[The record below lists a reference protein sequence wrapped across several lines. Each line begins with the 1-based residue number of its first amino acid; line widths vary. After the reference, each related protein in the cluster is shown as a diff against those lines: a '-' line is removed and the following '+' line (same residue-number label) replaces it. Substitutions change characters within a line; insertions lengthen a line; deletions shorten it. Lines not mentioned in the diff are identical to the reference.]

1 MVGARQ
7 GGREGTEISMIN
19 EKYVSFSGQGIL
31 GEAQLCYRYED
42 QGLVLAQLSREQA
55 ESFLNQPEVSGKGV
69 WNEKWLQ
76 EKRELMRQMDCHFLL
91 LVWREHEEKCLLFLS
106 DTKRVRP
113 LEFLD
118 YLIPG
123 FGLVR
128 GDDSC
133 ASGRVSS
140 VILKLRMSSKG
151 QEKSIDYLMGMI
163 VSYFEECDWIDAAKY
178 GTLHAEEICRMKH
191 YYKKKVAWA
200 CVRTMDVAERGT
212 SLKIKSLENESG
224 LIVVASEDTYI
235 MIGCRGEVYDI
246 DREKFE
252 KTYELT
258 EEPLDV
264 FKQLM
269 EFFPELERLPEQKYI
284 TIDEYAHLCYPKK
297 GSGIYARKLEKRTK
311 VFPARGAQEYFLGR
325 PGDYLAIRTDDL
337 TDMYVIQADIFPQTY
352 SAE

>member
-1 MVGARQ
+1 
-7 GGREGTEISMIN
+7 MIN
-19 EKYVSFSGQGIL
+19 ERYIPFSGL
-31 GEAQLCYRYED
+31 GVLAEAQLCYRYEA
-42 QGLVLAQLSREQA
+42 QGLVLAQISREQA
-55 ESFLNQPEVSGKGV
+55 ELFLNQKEVSGIGV
-69 WNEKWLQ
+69 WNEEWLE
-76 EKRELMRQMDCHFLL
+76 EKRELMRRMGCHFLL

-133 ASGRVSS
+133 ARGRVSS
-140 VILKLRMSSKG
+140 VILKLRMSSKDMSFKG
-151 QEKSIDYLMGMI
+151 HEKSIDYIMDMI
-163 VSYFEECDWIDAAKY
+163 VSYFEECDWIDAAQY
-178 GTLHAEEICRMKH
+178 GTLHADEIRQMKR

-200 CVRTMDVAERGT
+200 CVKTLDVAGPGT

-224 LIVVASEDTYI
+224 LIVTASEDTYI

-246 DREKFE
+246 DRKKFE
-252 KTYELT
+252 NTYELT

-269 EFFPELERLPEQKYI
+269 EFFPELKRLPEQEYI
-284 TIDEYAHLCYPKK
+284 SIDGYAHLCYPKK

-311 VFPARGAQEYFLGR
+311 VFPAGGAQEYFLGR
-325 PGDYLAIRTDDL
+325 PGDYLASRTDDL
-337 TDMYVIQADIFPQTY
+337 TDMYIIQADIFTQTY
-352 SAE
+352 SAD